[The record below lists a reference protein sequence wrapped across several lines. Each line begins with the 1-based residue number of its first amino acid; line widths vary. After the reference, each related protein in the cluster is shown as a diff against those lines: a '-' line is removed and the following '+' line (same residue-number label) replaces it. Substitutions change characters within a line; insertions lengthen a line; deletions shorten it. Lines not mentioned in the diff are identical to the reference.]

1 MEAAALTET
10 RTRGIPG
17 LGHAR
22 LLRLAGDDRLVRA
35 VRGGSDAAFEVL
47 YERHHRALLAF
58 CRHMLGTREEAED
71 AIQSTFL
78 AAYHDLRTDD
88 ERPIHLQPW
97 LFTIARHRCL
107 RVLRA
112 RRPRAEADLEQ
123 HPVAT
128 EGLGEQV
135 QRRADLRELL
145 ADVGRLPEDQRA
157 ALLLAELHAM
167 SHRDIAA
174 VLDVPAQKVKA
185 LVFQARSSLIA
196 SRSARTVPCS
206 EVRAQLGE
214 LTGGSLRRREL
225 QRHLRDCPG
234 CTEFRAQLRRQK
246 AMFAAALPV
255 VPTAG
260 LRAAVFGTTTGGAGG
275 AGGGGLVAGAA
286 ALKGAAVKLAL
297 GAGATAA
304 LAGGVVAGSGEIS
317 GLSIGHHGHAVVRA
331 SRASRASRAAPG
343 RRRRPRRSG
352 HRRPRGRGGEPRA
365 GGAAQRA
372 HRVVAG
378 RVTTAAPTRA
388 ITTRL
393 RRPPR
398 APPRPRPARSR
409 RRARA
414 RASLADRSARRH
426 RARRRRQAASPSARR
441 PATATPTEGNGNA
454 NGQGNGN
461 ATDKATA
468 TATGRQTATATP
480 RPRPPRRRRPSRAKR
495 PSSSSR
501 RASRTSRRARPSSPG
516 TTATAPALPRTP
528 TAAEHDSAMTP

>member
-10 RTRGIPG
+10 RTRVIPA
-17 LGHAR
+17 LGQAR

-71 AIQSTFL
+71 AVQSTFL

-107 RVLRA
+107 RVLRT

-123 HPVAT
+123 HPMAT

-174 VLDVPAQKVKA
+174 VLDVPTQKVKA

-196 SRSARTVPCS
+196 SRSARAVPCS

-275 AGGGGLVAGAA
+275 ASGGGLVAGAA
-286 ALKGAAVKLAL
+286 ALKGVAAKLAL

-317 GLSIGHHGHAVVRA
+317 GLSLGHHGHGVVRA
-331 SRASRASRAAPG
+331 SGQPAYPAPRLAAAGPAARATVARAAAPASHAQAARRSASPPARHHRRSHTRHHHHHASATTPSAATPSTDPVAAPG
-343 RRRRPRRSG
+343 ESQGLARG
-352 HRRPRGRGGEPRA
+352 HERK
-365 GGAAQRA
+365 AAQ
-372 HRVVAG
+372 
-378 RVTTAAPTRA
+378 
-388 ITTRL
+388 
-393 RRPPR
+393 
-398 APPRPRPARSR
+398 S
-409 RRARA
+409 
-414 RASLADRSARRH
+414 
-426 RARRRRQAASPSARR
+426 ASPKASSQPER
-441 PATATPTEGNGNA
+441 ATPSNGNGNA
-454 NGQGNGN
+454 NGQGNGTGQGNGNGAAKSNGNGNGN
-461 ATDKATA
+461 ASTPASEAPQAQKSEAIPQQSQSDQQNVPPGQAKQSENHGNGAGASAKAN
-468 TATGRQTATATP
+468 G
-480 RPRPPRRRRPSRAKR
+480 
-495 PSSSSR
+495 
-501 RASRTSRRARPSSPG
+501 G
-516 TTATAPALPRTP
+516 
-528 TAAEHDSAMTP
+528 

>member
-1 MEAAALTET
+1 M
-10 RTRGIPG
+10 
-17 LGHAR
+17 
-22 LLRLAGDDRLVRA
+22 RA

-71 AIQSTFL
+71 AVQSTFL

-107 RVLRA
+107 RVLRT

-174 VLDVPAQKVKA
+174 VLDVPTQKVKA

-196 SRSARTVPCS
+196 SRRARAVPCS

-275 AGGGGLVAGAA
+275 AGGAGGGGLVAGAA
-286 ALKGAAVKLAL
+286 ALKGVAAKLAL

-317 GLSIGHHGHAVVRA
+317 GLSLGHHGHGVVRA
-331 SRASRASRAAPG
+331 SGQPAYPAPRLGAAAARATVARAAAPASHAPAARRSAPTASPPARHHRRAHTRHHHHQASATTPSAATPATGTVAAPG
-343 RRRRPRRSG
+343 ESQGVARG
-352 HRRPRGRGGEPRA
+352 HERK
-365 GGAAQRA
+365 AAQSQAPKASSRPQRA
-372 HRVVAG
+372 
-378 RVTTAAPTRA
+378 TT
-388 ITTRL
+388 
-393 RRPPR
+393 
-398 APPRPRPARSR
+398 SN
-409 RRARA
+409 
-414 RASLADRSARRH
+414 
-426 RARRRRQAASPSARR
+426 
-441 PATATPTEGNGNA
+441 GNGNA
-454 NGQGNGN
+454 QRSGQSNGNGAAKSNGN
-461 ATDKATA
+461 ASTPVSEAPQAQKSEAIPQQQQSDQQNVPPGQDKQSENHGNGAGA
-468 TATGRQTATATP
+468 
-480 RPRPPRRRRPSRAKR
+480 SAK
-495 PSSSSR
+495 
-501 RASRTSRRARPSSPG
+501 ANG
-516 TTATAPALPRTP
+516 G
-528 TAAEHDSAMTP
+528 

>member
-1 MEAAALTET
+1 M
-10 RTRGIPG
+10 
-17 LGHAR
+17 
-22 LLRLAGDDRLVRA
+22 RA

-71 AIQSTFL
+71 AVQSTFL

-174 VLDVPAQKVKA
+174 VLDVPTQKVKA

-196 SRSARTVPCS
+196 SRRARAVPCS

-246 AMFAAALPV
+246 ALFAAALPV

-286 ALKGAAVKLAL
+286 ALKGVAAKLAL

-317 GLSIGHHGHAVVRA
+317 GLSFGHHGHGVVRA
-331 SRASRASRAAPG
+331 SGHPAYPAPRLAAAAGP
-343 RRRRPRRSG
+343 
-352 HRRPRGRGGEPRA
+352 A
-365 GGAAQRA
+365 GGATVARA
-372 HRVVAG
+372 A
-378 RVTTAAPTRA
+378 
-388 ITTRL
+388 
-393 RRPPR
+393 
-398 APPRPRPARSR
+398 
-409 RRARA
+409 A
-414 RASLADRSARRH
+414 RASHAQAARRSAPT
-426 RARRRRQAASPSARR
+426 ASPSARHHRR
-441 PATATPTEGNGNA
+441 PHTRHHHHHASATTPSAATPSTGTVATPGQSQGVARGHERKAAQSEAPKASSQPKRATTGNGNA
-454 NGQGNGN
+454 QGNGNGQGNGQSNGSGAATSNGNGN
-461 ATDKATA
+461 AS
-468 TATGRQTATATP
+468 TP
-480 RPRPPRRRRPSRAKR
+480 ASEAPQPQKSEAIPQQQQSDQQNVPPGQPKQSENHGNGAG
-495 PSSSSR
+495 
-501 RASRTSRRARPSSPG
+501 ASANANG
-516 TTATAPALPRTP
+516 G
-528 TAAEHDSAMTP
+528 

>member
-17 LGHAR
+17 LGQAR

-71 AIQSTFL
+71 AVQSTFL

-196 SRSARTVPCS
+196 SRSARAVPCS

-331 SRASRASRAAPG
+331 SGHPAPPAPRLAAAAGPAARATVARAAAAASHAQAARRSAPTASSPARHHRRAHTRHHHQASATAPSAATPSPGPVAAPG
-343 RRRRPRRSG
+343 ESQG
-352 HRRPRGRGGEPRA
+352 VARGQERKA
-365 GGAAQRA
+365 AQGAAPKASSQPERA
-372 HRVVAG
+372 TSSNGNGNANANG
-378 RVTTAAPTRA
+378 
-388 ITTRL
+388 
-393 RRPPR
+393 
-398 APPRPRPARSR
+398 
-409 RRARA
+409 
-414 RASLADRSARRH
+414 
-426 RARRRRQAASPSARR
+426 Q
-441 PATATPTEGNGNA
+441 GNGNA

-461 ATDKATA
+461 AYGQGNGNSNGAANGNGNASTPASAAPQAQQSEAT
-468 TATGRQTATATP
+468 QQQQ
-480 RPRPPRRRRPSRAKR
+480 PPGQQNVPPGQAKQ
-495 PSSSSR
+495 SGNHGNGAG
-501 RASRTSRRARPSSPG
+501 ASANANG
-516 TTATAPALPRTP
+516 G
-528 TAAEHDSAMTP
+528 

>member
-10 RTRGIPG
+10 RTRGIPA
-17 LGHAR
+17 LGQAR

-71 AIQSTFL
+71 AVQSTFL
-78 AAYHDLRTDD
+78 AAYHELRTDD

-196 SRSARTVPCS
+196 SRRARAIPCG

-225 QRHLRDCPG
+225 QRHLRDCSG

-260 LRAAVFGTTTGGAGG
+260 LRAGVFGATTGGAGG
-275 AGGGGLVAGAA
+275 VGGGGLVAGAA
-286 ALKGAAVKLAL
+286 ALKGAAVKLAI

-317 GLSIGHHGHAVVRA
+317 GLSIGHHGHPVVRA
-331 SRASRASRAAPG
+331 SGHPAHPAPHPAAA
-343 RRRRPRRSG
+343 
-352 HRRPRGRGGEPRA
+352 A
-365 GGAAQRA
+365 GPAAR
-372 HRVVAG
+372 
-378 RVTTAAPTRA
+378 TT
-388 ITTRL
+388 
-393 RRPPR
+393 
-398 APPRPRPARSR
+398 
-409 RRARA
+409 RARA
-414 RASLADRSARRH
+414 AARAGHPQAARRSAT
-426 RARRRRQAASPSARR
+426 AASPPARHHGR
-441 PATATPTEGNGNA
+441 PHTRHHHHHAAATTPSVATPSPDPAAAPSENGQRQGVARGHERKAAQGEAPKASSQLEGATPGNGTGNGQGNA
-454 NGQGNGN
+454 NGQGSGNGQGNGN
-461 ATDKATA
+461 GAANGQGNGTASTPASEAPQAQQSEATTQQQP
-468 TATGRQTATATP
+468 GQQNV
-480 RPRPPRRRRPSRAKR
+480 PPGQAK
-495 PSSSSR
+495 
-501 RASRTSRRARPSSPG
+501 TSENHGNGAG
-516 TTATAPALPRTP
+516 G
-528 TAAEHDSAMTP
+528 SANANGG

>member
-1 MEAAALTET
+1 MT
-10 RTRGIPG
+10 IVC
-17 LGHAR
+17 
-22 LLRLAGDDRLVRA
+22 VRA

-196 SRSARTVPCS
+196 SRSARAVPCS

-275 AGGGGLVAGAA
+275 AGGGAAGRRGG
-286 ALKGAAVKLAL
+286 GAEGRGGQARARGRRDG
-297 GAGATAA
+297 GAGRRRRGRQRRDLRPVHRPPRPCGRAR
-304 LAGGVVAGSGEIS
+304 
-317 GLSIGHHGHAVVRA
+317 VRA
-331 SRASRASRAAPG
+331 SRASRAAAG

-352 HRRPRGRGGEPRA
+352 HRRPRGRGGEPRTR
-365 GGAAQRA
+365 GAAQHA
-372 HRVVAG
+372 HRVVAA
-378 RVTTAAPTRA
+378 VTTATPHAPSPPGFGDRPE
-388 ITTRL
+388 
-393 RRPPR
+393 RRH
-398 APPRPRPARSR
+398 ALARPGRGGGREPGR
-409 RRARA
+409 RWRTGAQGGTGRGAEGEQPARA
-414 RASLADRSARRH
+414 RDVQNGNGNANANG
-426 RARRRRQAASPSARR
+426 Q
-441 PATATPTEGNGNA
+441 GNGNA

-461 ATDKATA
+461 AYGQGNGNSNGAANGNGNASTPASAAPQAQQSEAT
-468 TATGRQTATATP
+468 QQQQ
-480 RPRPPRRRRPSRAKR
+480 PPGQQNVPPGQAKQ
-495 PSSSSR
+495 SGNHGNGAG
-501 RASRTSRRARPSSPG
+501 ASANANG
-516 TTATAPALPRTP
+516 G
-528 TAAEHDSAMTP
+528 

>member
-10 RTRGIPG
+10 RTRGIPA
-17 LGHAR
+17 LGQAR

-71 AIQSTFL
+71 AVQSTFL

-107 RVLRA
+107 RVLRT

-196 SRSARTVPCS
+196 SRRARAVPCS

-286 ALKGAAVKLAL
+286 ALKGVAAKLAL

-317 GLSIGHHGHAVVRA
+317 GLSLGHHGHGVVRA
-331 SRASRASRAAPG
+331 SGQPAYPAPRLAAAAGPAARATVARAAAPASHAQAARRSAPTASPPARHHRRAHTRHHHHQL
-343 RRRRPRRSG
+343 RRR
-352 HRRPRGRGGEPRA
+352 
-365 GGAAQRA
+365 
-372 HRVVAG
+372 
-378 RVTTAAPTRA
+378 
-388 ITTRL
+388 
-393 RRPPR
+393 PR

-414 RASLADRSARRH
+414 KASLADTSARRH
-426 RARRRRQAASPSARR
+426 RARRPRQAAGPSARR
-441 PATATPTEGNGNA
+441 PTTATATASARQRQRQRQRQSNGNGAAKSNGNGNA
-454 NGQGNGN
+454 STPASQAPQAQKSEAIPQQQQPDQQNVAPGQAKQSENHGNG
-461 ATDKATA
+461 AGASAKAN
-468 TATGRQTATATP
+468 G
-480 RPRPPRRRRPSRAKR
+480 
-495 PSSSSR
+495 
-501 RASRTSRRARPSSPG
+501 G
-516 TTATAPALPRTP
+516 
-528 TAAEHDSAMTP
+528 

>member
-1 MEAAALTET
+1 
-10 RTRGIPG
+10 
-17 LGHAR
+17 
-22 LLRLAGDDRLVRA
+22 
-35 VRGGSDAAFEVL
+35 
-47 YERHHRALLAF
+47 
-58 CRHMLGTREEAED
+58 MLGTREEAED
-71 AIQSTFL
+71 AVQSTFL

-107 RVLRA
+107 RVLRT

-196 SRSARTVPCS
+196 SRRARAVPCS

-286 ALKGAAVKLAL
+286 ALKGVAAKLAL

-317 GLSIGHHGHAVVRA
+317 GLSLGHHGHGVVRA
-331 SRASRASRAAPG
+331 SGQPAYPAPRLAAAAGPAARATVARAAAPASHAQAA
-343 RRRRPRRSG
+343 RRSAPTASPPA
-352 HRRPRGRGGEPRA
+352 R
-365 GGAAQRA
+365 
-372 HRVVAG
+372 
-378 RVTTAAPTRA
+378 TTAAPTRA
-388 ITTRL
+388 ITTTTL
-393 RRPPR
+393 RQRPQ
-398 APPRPRPARSR
+398 S
-409 RRARA
+409 
-414 RASLADRSARRH
+414 
-426 RARRRRQAASPSARR
+426 
-441 PATATPTEGNGNA
+441 TATPAPGPVAASGQSQGVARGHERKAAQSEVPKASSRPERATTGNGNA
-454 NGQGNGN
+454 QGNGN
-461 ATDKATA
+461 GQSNGNGAAKSNGNASTPASEAPQAQKSEAIPQQQQQQQQSDQQNVPPGQAKQSENHGNGAGASAKAN
-468 TATGRQTATATP
+468 G
-480 RPRPPRRRRPSRAKR
+480 
-495 PSSSSR
+495 
-501 RASRTSRRARPSSPG
+501 G
-516 TTATAPALPRTP
+516 
-528 TAAEHDSAMTP
+528 

>member
-10 RTRGIPG
+10 RTRGIPA
-17 LGHAR
+17 LGQAR

-71 AIQSTFL
+71 AVQSTFL
-78 AAYHDLRTDD
+78 AAYHELRTDD

-196 SRSARTVPCS
+196 TRRARAIPCG

-234 CTEFRAQLRRQK
+234 CSEFRAQLRRQK

-260 LRAAVFGTTTGGAGG
+260 LRAGVFGATTGGAGG

-286 ALKGAAVKLAL
+286 ALKGAAVKLAI

-331 SRASRASRAAPG
+331 SGHPAYPASHPPAA
-343 RRRRPRRSG
+343 
-352 HRRPRGRGGEPRA
+352 A
-365 GGAAQRA
+365 GPA
-372 HRVVAG
+372 
-378 RVTTAAPTRA
+378 
-388 ITTRL
+388 
-393 RRPPR
+393 
-398 APPRPRPARSR
+398 ARST
-409 RRARA
+409 RARA
-414 RASLADRSARRH
+414 AARAGHPQAARRSA
-426 RARRRRQAASPSARR
+426 AAASPPARHHGRPHTRHHHASATT
-441 PATATPTEGNGNA
+441 PSVATPSPDPAAAPSAHGQRQGVARGHERKAAQGEAPKASSQPEGATPGNGNGNGQGNA

-461 ATDKATA
+461 GQGNANGQGNGNGAANGPGKGNASIPASEAPQAQESEATSQQQP
-468 TATGRQTATATP
+468 GQQNV
-480 RPRPPRRRRPSRAKR
+480 
-495 PSSSSR
+495 
-501 RASRTSRRARPSSPG
+501 SPG
-516 TTATAPALPRTP
+516 HSKTSENHGNGAGG
-528 TAAEHDSAMTP
+528 SANANGG

>member
-10 RTRGIPG
+10 RTRGIPA
-17 LGHAR
+17 LGQAR

-71 AIQSTFL
+71 AVQSTFL
-78 AAYHDLRTDD
+78 AAYDELRTDD

-196 SRSARTVPCS
+196 TRSARAIPCG

-214 LTGGSLRRREL
+214 LTGGSLRRREV

-246 AMFAAALPV
+246 AMFATALPV

-260 LRAAVFGTTTGGAGG
+260 LRAGVFGATTGGAGG

-286 ALKGAAVKLAL
+286 ALKGAAVKLAI

-331 SRASRASRAAPG
+331 SGHPAYPASHLPAA
-343 RRRRPRRSG
+343 
-352 HRRPRGRGGEPRA
+352 A
-365 GGAAQRA
+365 GPA
-372 HRVVAG
+372 
-378 RVTTAAPTRA
+378 
-388 ITTRL
+388 
-393 RRPPR
+393 
-398 APPRPRPARSR
+398 ARST
-409 RRARA
+409 RARA
-414 RASLADRSARRH
+414 AARAGHPQAARRSA
-426 RARRRRQAASPSARR
+426 AAASPPARHHGRPHTRHHHASATT
-441 PATATPTEGNGNA
+441 PSVATPSPDPAAAPSAHGQRQGVARGHERKAAQGEAPKASSQPEGATPGNGNGNGQGNA

-461 ATDKATA
+461 GQGNANGQGNGNGAANGPGKGNASIPASEAPQAQESEATSQQQP
-468 TATGRQTATATP
+468 GQQNV
-480 RPRPPRRRRPSRAKR
+480 
-495 PSSSSR
+495 
-501 RASRTSRRARPSSPG
+501 SPG
-516 TTATAPALPRTP
+516 HSKTSENHGNGAGG
-528 TAAEHDSAMTP
+528 SANANGG